1 MNQSAT
7 HETVL
12 VGVDGSSASAAAVRW
27 AAAEAVRRRA
37 RLHAVHVVAHA
48 PTADLGLDRETRLE
62 LQRARQ
68 SVPGKVGGLV
78 FAEQIDQEIDLDVAV
93 SVLTGD
99 VASQL
104 AREARDAVL
113 VVIGTP
119 HALRRSTLPVDLALA
134 CMCPVAVV
142 GELGDAAFVEPS
154 VPLATEGVTHARP

>member
-1 MNQSAT
+1 MNASAT
-7 HETVL
+7 HQTVL

-48 PTADLGLDRETRLE
+48 PGVDLGLDRETRLE

-68 SVPGKVGGLV
+68 SVPGKVGGWV
-78 FAEQIDQEIDLDVAV
+78 YAEEIDVDVAV

-104 AREARDAVL
+104 ARESRDAVL

-119 HALRRSTLPVDLALA
+119 HALRPSTLPVDLALA

-142 GELGDAAFVEPS
+142 GELGDATFVDP
-154 VPLATEGVTHARP
+154 PAHLTIEGATHARP